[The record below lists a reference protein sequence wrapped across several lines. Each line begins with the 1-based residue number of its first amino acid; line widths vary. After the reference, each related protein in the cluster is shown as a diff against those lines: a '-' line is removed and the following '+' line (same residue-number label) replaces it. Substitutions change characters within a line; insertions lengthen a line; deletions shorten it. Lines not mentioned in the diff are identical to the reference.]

1 MVIIGLIPKF
11 KQYFTNFHHINNLKG
26 QTGSG
31 KSYSVVGYGKNRGI
45 VPMVCEEIFKNSQSI
60 KETAVEV

>member
-1 MVIIGLIPKF
+1 M
-11 KQYFTNFHHINNLKG
+11 NNLKG

>member
-1 MVIIGLIPKF
+1 L
-11 KQYFTNFHHINNLKG
+11 NLKILFLNRIKIKAYG

-45 VPMVCEEIFKNSQSI
+45 VPMVCEEIFTSKSPI
-60 KETAVEV
+60 AGATTEVNRVYFTI